1 MKSAIINNVVVN
13 EKVRYEKDSA
23 TKTFQQELCEL
34 QNRVKT
40 FNEQL
45 ARTKEMFQETEE
57 EIQRFQSRAD
67 RRCEIIKNG
76 ISKRENDFIE
86 TCRVGRNELLET

>member
-1 MKSAIINNVVVN
+1 MKSAIINNLVVN

-23 TKTFQQELCEL
+23 TKRFQQELCEL

-45 ARTKEMFQETEE
+45 ARTKEVFQETEE

-67 RRCEIIKNG
+67 RRCEIIKMESAKERM
-76 ISKRENDFIE
+76 ILSKLA
-86 TCRVGRNELLET
+86 ELEEMNF